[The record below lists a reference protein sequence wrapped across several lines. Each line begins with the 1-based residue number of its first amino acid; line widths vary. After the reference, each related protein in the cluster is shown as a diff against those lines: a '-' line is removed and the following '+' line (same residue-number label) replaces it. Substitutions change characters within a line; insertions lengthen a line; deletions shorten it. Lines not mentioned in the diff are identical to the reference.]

1 MIERELNTMQNQE
14 QHSTIQTS
22 APSVL
27 DKDRQIK
34 ANEKAVLYSSWE
46 TKAYFRVLSES
57 HKPHNLTPRS
67 QQMEQLE
74 FLQFTHCPHF
84 ALKLTLKKMKAFS
97 KNSFCSSA
105 LLPPACPAIC
115 RCC

>member
-34 ANEKAVLYSSWE
+34 ANEKAVLYSRWE

-57 HKPHNLTPRS
+57 HKPHNLTP
-67 QQMEQLE
+67 
-74 FLQFTHCPHF
+74 
-84 ALKLTLKKMKAFS
+84 
-97 KNSFCSSA
+97 CS
-105 LLPPACPAIC
+105 
-115 RCC
+115 